1 MVGKTD
7 MNSFGPLAIFAIGVA
22 AFYLYR
28 SQKRK
33 VDYESVC
40 EVSEALSSLAD
51 KAGAYRSE
59 KAHPQEVMA
68 AAIRE
73 AQAAVIA
80 KRTFD
85 SDYSSHIQRQ
95 LLRSF
100 APDLL
105 ESIGIFRGTARFSR
119 CYSGLAALAGDF
131 ERLQSPKKSKW

>member
-1 MVGKTD
+1 
-7 MNSFGPLAIFAIGVA
+7 MNSFGPLAIIAIGAA

-28 SQKRK
+28 SHKRK

-40 EVSEALSSLAD
+40 EVSQALSSLAD
-51 KAGAYRSE
+51 KAGAYPSE
-59 KAHPQEVMA
+59 KGHPYEVMA

-80 KRTFD
+80 KRIFD
-85 SDYSSHIQRQ
+85 SGYSSHIQRQ

-105 ESIGIFRGTARFSR
+105 ESIGIYRGSARFGR

-131 ERLQSPKKSKW
+131 ERLHATKKQW